1 MNVYTHQAKETRD
14 VAIDVIEACADV
26 AAGGKARE
34 SDGKMQVKSRTD
46 QVTLRGECYE
56 AGGANMNEML
66 ESTAVIA
73 GLHTYVVESRKTNVG
88 ENEVTGT
95 SRVSIKTKEIIQER
109 I

>member
-1 MNVYTHQAKETRD
+1 
-14 VAIDVIEACADV
+14 
-26 AAGGKARE
+26 
-34 SDGKMQVKSRTD
+34 
-46 QVTLRGECYE
+46 
-56 AGGANMNEML
+56 MNEML

-95 SRVSIKTKEIIQER
+95 SRVAIKTKEIIQER